1 MSPKRTNATLQSA
14 SYFSSKTNRESTSV
28 FFFTFFAVMSACL
41 SHPCLH
47 GGTCV
52 DTYFLHNNGI
62 ESLSMYA
69 GPSIIDTEQ
78 NGMSYICK
86 CLSPYAGHNCEG
98 NNETNKLQC
107 LFFWSCRIG
116 REQSGI
122 HFHFE
127 RE

>member
-1 MSPKRTNATLQSA
+1 M
-14 SYFSSKTNRESTSV
+14 
-28 FFFTFFAVMSACL
+28 
-41 SHPCLH
+41 
-47 GGTCV
+47 

-98 NNETNKLQC
+98 KMKLINYNAFFSGHAGLVENKVGSISISKESKLE
-107 LFFWSCRIG
+107 G
-116 REQSGI
+116 
-122 HFHFE
+122 
-127 RE
+127 